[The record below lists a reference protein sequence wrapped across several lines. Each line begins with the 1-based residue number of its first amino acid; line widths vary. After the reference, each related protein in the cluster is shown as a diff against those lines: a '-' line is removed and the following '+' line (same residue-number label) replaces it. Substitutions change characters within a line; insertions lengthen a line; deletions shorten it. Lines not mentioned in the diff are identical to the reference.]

1 MYALKVKK
9 ITHRWSED
17 ESRIPIIFSGQEI
30 FYKFFARVKK
40 WNVVKNGFYFFFKKC
55 SFFGVVCVIYNLEI
69 SNLEKPTSP
78 LNNCFASFFL
88 HHRIFLKKLSD
99 LCVSFVLFLFG
110 ELEKGK
116 NSFWVFF
123 YIKNNVTDM
132 ETLQWRDSD
141 RAIKIINGSIK

>member
-69 SNLEKPTSP
+69 SNLEKPTPP
-78 LNNCFASFFL
+78 LNNCFASFFYIIGYSL
-88 HHRIFLKKLSD
+88 KSCLTFVFHLFCFYSVNLKKVKIPFECFSTLKITLLTWKRYS
-99 LCVSFVLFLFG
+99 G
-110 ELEKGK
+110 
-116 NSFWVFF
+116 
-123 YIKNNVTDM
+123 VTVTVRLKSLMD
-132 ETLQWRDSD
+132 Q
-141 RAIKIINGSIK
+141 